1 MPEVRTV
8 HEERLPRYSRTSKE
22 APGGNGFPTL
32 DTKNS
37 VNQNGKGVK
46 SSGDSFNQIVGTLG
60 ALNAYRQGDPDP
72 LAGRQLA
79 EKMVTEGKPVE
90 QVRLATGWGRGAD
103 GKWRYEV
110 PDLKFKDGTIKPLQ
124 ERNDDFEVSVSEGLE
139 VRLHPSKPCMT
150 FNVKIEKLRK
160 LSSQAR
166 RLQKISRFF
175 RSCGI
180 MHVRSYF
187 EALW

>member
-22 APGGNGFPTL
+22 APGGNGFPTP

-90 QVRLATGWGRGAD
+90 QVRLATGWERGAD

-139 VRLHPSKPCMT
+139 VRLHPLDADAPSGRPAFQSQRVSK
-150 FNVKIEKLRK
+150 
-160 LSSQAR
+160 
-166 RLQKISRFF
+166 
-175 RSCGI
+175 
-180 MHVRSYF
+180 
-187 EALW
+187 